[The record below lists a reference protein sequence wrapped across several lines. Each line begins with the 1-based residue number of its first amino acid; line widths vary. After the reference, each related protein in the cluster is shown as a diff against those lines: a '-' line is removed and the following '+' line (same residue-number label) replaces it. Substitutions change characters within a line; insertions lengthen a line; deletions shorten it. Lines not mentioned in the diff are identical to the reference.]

1 MSFLNLLPRIR
12 STLCFWSLAKTFMMM
27 MGEIDYGTIIV
38 EAKDQ
43 SSQETRA
50 PLAPIPGFSATI
62 VCLFCMMVSVLL
74 MNLLVGLAVGDID
87 SIQRNANM
95 RRLAMQVEFAT
106 DIDQRYPRWLRRYF
120 QRSVLVLKPNG
131 KKPLAFLY
139 RMNKMLFPT
148 SDILKEGGNS
158 DDVEEDE
165 RGKNNVSAEV
175 AKQREQIKFLQK
187 TVEDQSRLLQEIS
200 RQLKQAARPVDTA
213 VNSGQV
219 EIIL

>member
-1 MSFLNLLPRIR
+1 MLR
-12 STLCFWSLAKTFMMM
+12 SKSELFA
-27 MGEIDYGTIIV
+27 
-38 EAKDQ
+38 
-43 SSQETRA
+43 
-50 PLAPIPGFSATI
+50 FSN
-62 VCLFCMMVSVLL
+62 S
-74 MNLLVGLAVGDID
+74 
-87 SIQRNANM
+87 
-95 RRLAMQVEFAT
+95 
-106 DIDQRYPRWLRRYF
+106 
-120 QRSVLVLKPNG
+120 
-131 KKPLAFLY
+131 LY

-148 SDILKEGGNS
+148 SDILTEGGNS